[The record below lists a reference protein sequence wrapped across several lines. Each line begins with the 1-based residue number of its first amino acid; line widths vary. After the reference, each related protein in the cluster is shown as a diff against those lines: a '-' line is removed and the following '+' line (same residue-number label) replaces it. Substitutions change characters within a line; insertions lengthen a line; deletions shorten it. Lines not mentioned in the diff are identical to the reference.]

1 MDIGRGWLQWDRYEI
16 DWLGWFVFKFAFPVD
31 QAMVGEIVV
40 YAIFCQA
47 VAAFLPCLD
56 MGLPESSL
64 FANDLFSVSGLH
76 DMPPR
81 RFGVSSYGIGM
92 ECEEGDY

>member
-1 MDIGRGWLQWDRYEI
+1 
-16 DWLGWFVFKFAFPVD
+16 
-31 QAMVGEIVV
+31 
-40 YAIFCQA
+40 
-47 VAAFLPCLD
+47 